1 MLNWEYA
8 RSATS
13 MRIMADL
20 GISHGM
26 TMQTCLA
33 GTAVNERDLGDP
45 TTLITAEQELQMIRN
60 LALHLK
66 SVPALGV
73 EAGLRYHFTA
83 FGMLGFAM
91 ASSRNVRSALELALR
106 YFNLTFAFTS
116 FRVSETK
123 DETIVTVDDGG
134 LPEDIRRFIV
144 ERDCAAVVCVQRD
157 LAPGTPSASAVH
169 FAFTAPAD
177 MNHYQ
182 ALLGIRP
189 VFGAKASQIK
199 LKNDLL
205 LTPLPQA
212 NETAR
217 RAAEEQCHV
226 QLERLR
232 SGLGLVSRIRD
243 RLIRESGQM
252 PDISRIARDF
262 CMTPRTLRR
271 RLDVE
276 GTSFTKIRDQVRLN
290 LAEEMLSTTRLS
302 IEQIATRLSYSEPS
316 CFISAF
322 KRWKGITPLAFRKSE
337 TLKS

>member
-1 MLNWEYA
+1 
-8 RSATS
+8 
-13 MRIMADL
+13 MADL

-33 GTAVNERDLGDP
+33 GTGVKERDLGDP
-45 TTLITAEQELQMIRN
+45 ETLITAEQELQLIHN
-60 LALHLK
+60 LVLHLK
-66 SVPALGV
+66 SVPALGI

-106 YFNLTFAFTS
+106 HFNLTFAFTT

-123 DETIVTVDDGG
+123 DETVVTVDDEG

-144 ERDCAAVVCVQRD
+144 ERDCAAVICVQRD
-157 LAPGTPSASAVH
+157 LAPDNPSATAIH

-177 MNHYQ
+177 IKHYQ

-189 VFGAKASQIK
+189 VFGAKISHIK
-199 LKNDLL
+199 LKNDLM

-217 RAAEEQCHV
+217 RAAEEQCHT

-232 SGLGLVSRIRD
+232 SGLALSTRIRD
-243 RLIRESGQM
+243 RLIRESERM
-252 PDISRIARDF
+252 PDISRIAQDL

-271 RLDVE
+271 RLDME
-276 GTSFTKIRDQVRLN
+276 GTSFTKIREHVRLSM
-290 LAEEMLSTTRLS
+290 AEEMLSTTRLS

-316 CFISAF
+316 CFINAF
-322 KRWKGITPLAFRKSE
+322 KRWKGITPLAFRKSG
-337 TLKS
+337 TFGS